1 MISAHSFRVRP
12 RVRGNGRSSAPRA
25 ARWLVYGF
33 CPLTGPWRQIVHA
46 ASAAGALVK
55 YAAEHDMPLEAC
67 HVRPD

>member
-1 MISAHSFRVRP
+1 MIAASSSRMLP
-12 RVRGNGRSSAPRA
+12 RARMGRRSSAPRV

-33 CPLTGPWRQIVHA
+33 CPLTGPWRQIVHSA
-46 ASAAGALVK
+46 TAAGALVK

>member
-1 MISAHSFRVRP
+1 M
-12 RVRGNGRSSAPRA
+12 
-25 ARWLVYGF
+25 VYGF

-46 ASAAGALVK
+46 ATAAGALVK

>member
-1 MISAHSFRVRP
+1 MIAAGSPRVRP
-12 RVRGNGRSSAPRA
+12 RVRGNGRSSVPRA

-46 ASAAGALVK
+46 AGAAGALVK

>member
-1 MISAHSFRVRP
+1 MIAATDRRRTVG
-12 RVRGNGRSSAPRA
+12 RGTGRARPRA

-33 CPLTGPWRQIVHA
+33 CPLSGPWRQIVHA
-46 ASAAGALVK
+46 ATAAGALVK